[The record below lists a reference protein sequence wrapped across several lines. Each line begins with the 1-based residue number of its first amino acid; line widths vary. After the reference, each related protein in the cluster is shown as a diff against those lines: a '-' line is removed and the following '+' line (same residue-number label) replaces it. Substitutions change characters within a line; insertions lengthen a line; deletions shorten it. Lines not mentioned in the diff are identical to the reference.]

1 MSIPSVKEYIRTQQL
16 NWERKKRLG
25 LANRKRRSKLITD
38 VADVLQCSREWAN
51 RLLTGSVVHK
61 GRKGRGKTYR
71 DAEIEVIRALWR
83 ELGGPCAPYLHA
95 GLGRFLRDYR
105 VLHHVPQEV
114 AERVLRMS
122 ASTIARA
129 IRGQDRPNSVWAK
142 PRNKRSG
149 KNAIRALVPIESGE
163 DRPAHEIPREEAQ
176 RRGKKEKGIGGW
188 WGSAPRPGRAKFAL
202 HPRHVLR
209 TCLPGT
215 RPAALRRFRRFTRFR
230 SAPAGRRTRPP
241 AKLPSLQTSK
251 LRFPCTVLRC
261 VPQTSPDTSAPR
273 PPKIPLG
280 NPKGSEAKP

>member
-61 GRKGRGKTYR
+61 GRKGRWKTYR

-209 TCLPGT
+209 TCLTGT
-215 RPAALRRFRRFTRFR
+215 HQAAQGIQEEDEIQEGVRLRAPNLFPNLAVLLAVARP
-230 SAPAGRRTRPP
+230 
-241 AKLPSLQTSK
+241 
-251 LRFPCTVLRC
+251 
-261 VPQTSPDTSAPR
+261 
-273 PPKIPLG
+273 
-280 NPKGSEAKP
+280 